1 MQENETRI
9 GDLEKQ
15 LAEIK
20 QTSQNTEYE
29 KEQQIT
35 SLKADLEKVQKLLLS
50 MQFQSNIV
58 FSVKKILVKR
68 QWAVLYLCSSNRQK
82 TK

>member
-1 MQENETRI
+1 MYQVFYLALIIFQRDSTVQENETRI

-35 SLKADLEKVQKLLLS
+35 RLKADLEKVQKLLHKYP
-50 MQFQSNIV
+50 I
-58 FSVKKILVKR
+58 SVKY
-68 QWAVLYLCSSNRQK
+68 VLYFL
-82 TK
+82 

>member
-1 MQENETRI
+1 MHENETRI

-20 QTSQNTEYE
+20 QSLQNTEYE

-35 SLKADLEKVQKLLLS
+35 SLKADLEKVFLLFLLLN
-50 MQFQSNIV
+50 F
-58 FSVKKILVKR
+58 KKAKYQRIK
-68 QWAVLYLCSSNRQK
+68 YYNQK
-82 TK
+82 NYSTM